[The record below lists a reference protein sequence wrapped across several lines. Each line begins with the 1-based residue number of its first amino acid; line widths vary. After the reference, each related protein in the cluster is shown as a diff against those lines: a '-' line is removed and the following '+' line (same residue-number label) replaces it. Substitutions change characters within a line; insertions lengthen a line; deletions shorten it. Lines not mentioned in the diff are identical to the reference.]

1 MAVIPVDT
9 AAMEWIPLEPGVSFK
24 PIAFLPG
31 DRRQLLLRLEPGT
44 VVARHRHHGEVH
56 AFNVAG
62 RREIL
67 GTDVRL
73 GPHAYLHEPAG
84 NVDSWMAVGDEP
96 CVVHIAITGA
106 MEYLDDAG
114 AVISSDDTASLQRCY
129 LDWCAAHGVTP
140 HPALS

>member
-31 DRRQLLLRLEPGT
+31 NRRQLLLRLEPGT
-44 VVARHRHHGEVH
+44 VVPLHRHHGEVH

-62 RREIL
+62 WREIL

-73 GPHAYLHEPAG
+73 GPQAYLHELPG

-106 MEYLDDAG
+106 MDYLDDAG
-114 AVISSDDTASLQRCY
+114 EVISSDDTASLQRSY
-129 LDWCAAHGVTP
+129 LDWCAAQGVPP